1 LSESDWKPR
10 SESDWKARS
19 ESDWKARSESDWKA
33 RSESD
38 WKAGDEGSGKARAEL
53 RPVGG
58 AGTKAQTG
66 GTTGAPLRVTSTG
79 EAGDRMETGNG
90 AGPANKGP
98 AARTS
103 TGLES
108 EPNVTPAVPLRE
120 ELTDTVMARLAP
132 AREERLFLLLSIF
145 IGVISGLLVVSFR
158 IAIEWLSILLL
169 GSSPAP
175 HQVRLIYVPA
185 LVGLVVALLTRYV
198 FPQVRGSGV
207 NQTKAALYIN
217 NGYISFRTV
226 VGKFLLAALAIG
238 GGHSLGP
245 EDPSLQIGAGVASLI
260 SRRVGL
266 SREKLRIF
274 APVGAAAGLAA
285 AFNAPISAILFVIE
299 EVIGQW
305 SAGVLGSIVL
315 AAVSSVV
322 VARWFWGSEPMFRIP
337 AMSLRDP
344 RELLAYAVLGVSGGA
359 ASLVFAKSL
368 GYLRPRLR
376 AQPAWSQMIQPALA
390 GLLVG
395 GIGYFGLPQVMGA
408 GYEAIDQ
415 AMHGQFVLHILLLLA
430 VFKIIATTLSFS
442 SGTPGGMFAPTL
454 FIGAML
460 GAAVGVFEK
469 HYFPH
474 LTGSTGSYA
483 LVGMGV
489 LFAAFLRAPLTS
501 VFMVLEVS
509 GNYSVILPV
518 ILANTIAYLIS
529 RAWQPVPIFELFT
542 HQDGLYLPSMEEQR
556 EEHGDLHFEDAM
568 EPISVP
574 VVRGSETIGE
584 VRQLLRKTA
593 PEVTALLVQC
603 SDGGWYAASRAEL
616 ESIFERLDAGK
627 NDTAKD
633 AGEGLDRPLEP
644 ELESATLEQR
654 LGPDRTP
661 VMFPDQPLSS
671 ALPYFGRWPLLPI
684 SNRALRGALEGV
696 LSQAD
701 VLKRYQKR

>member
-1 LSESDWKPR
+1 MEAATVV
-10 SESDWKARS
+10 EENVA
-19 ESDWKARSESDWKA
+19 
-33 RSESD
+33 
-38 WKAGDEGSGKARAEL
+38 
-53 RPVGG
+53 PVL
-58 AGTKAQTG
+58 K
-66 GTTGAPLRVTSTG
+66 
-79 EAGDRMETGNG
+79 EAGQS
-90 AGPANKGP
+90 
-98 AARTS
+98 AA
-103 TGLES
+103 EI
-108 EPNVTPAVPLRE
+108 
-120 ELTDTVMARLAP
+120 AP

-158 IAIEWLSILLL
+158 MAIDWLSVLLL
-169 GSSPAP
+169 GPSPAP
-175 HQVRLIYVPA
+175 RQPRLIFVPA
-185 LVGLVVALLTRYV
+185 LAGIAIALLTRYV
-198 FPQVRGSGV
+198 FPMVRGSGV
-207 NQTKAALYIN
+207 NQTKAALYIS

-226 VGKFLLAALAIG
+226 IGKFLLSALAIG
-238 GGHSLGP
+238 SGHSLGP

-260 SRRVGL
+260 SRKMGL

-305 SAGVLGSIVL
+305 SAGVLGSVVL
-315 AAVSSVV
+315 AAVASVV
-322 VARWFWGSEPMFRIP
+322 VARSFWGSEPMFRIP
-337 AMSLRDP
+337 TITALDS
-344 RELLAYAVLGVSGGA
+344 RELLAYAVLGLVGGV

-376 AQPAWSQMIQPALA
+376 SMPAWSQLLQPCLA

-408 GYEAIDQ
+408 GYESMDQ
-415 AMHGQFVLHILLLLA
+415 AMHGQFALKILLLLA
-430 VFKIIATTLSFS
+430 VFKIVATTLSFS

-460 GAAVGVFEK
+460 GAAVGSVEK
-469 HYFPH
+469 HYFGH
-474 LTGSTGSYA
+474 LTGSIGSYA

-529 RAWQPVPIFELFT
+529 RTLQPVPIFELFT

-556 EEHGDLHFEDAM
+556 EEKSDLHFEDALG
-568 EPISVP
+568 PIGVP
-574 VVRGSETIGE
+574 VFKGSESLIDA
-584 VRQLLRKTA
+584 RKSITEA
-593 PEVTALLVQC
+593 FEKSEAAAALVQC
-603 SDGGWYAASRAEL
+603 KDAAWYAATREEL
-616 ESIFERLDAGK
+616 EAIFAAMTEIQ
-627 NDTAKD
+627 DTKQ
-633 AGEGLDRPLEP
+633 
-644 ELESATLEQR
+644 TLEDA

-661 VMFPDQPLSS
+661 IMFPDQPLAS
-671 ALPYFGRWPLLPI
+671 ALPYFRRWPLLPV
-684 SNRALRGALEGV
+684 SNRAMRGALEGV

-701 VLKRYQKR
+701 VIRRYQGA

>member
-1 LSESDWKPR
+1 MGVEPKI
-10 SESDWKARS
+10 
-19 ESDWKARSESDWKA
+19 
-33 RSESD
+33 
-38 WKAGDEGSGKARAEL
+38 AEL
-53 RPVGG
+53 REDD
-58 AGTKAQTG
+58 AAKL
-66 GTTGAPLRVTSTG
+66 APR
-79 EAGDRMETGNG
+79 
-90 AGPANKGP
+90 
-98 AARTS
+98 
-103 TGLES
+103 
-108 EPNVTPAVPLRE
+108 RE
-120 ELTDTVMARLAP
+120 EQV
-132 AREERLFLLLSIF
+132 FLLLSIF

-158 IAIEWLSILLL
+158 MAIAWLSVLLL
-169 GSSPAP
+169 GSSPGP
-175 HQVRLIYVPA
+175 HQARLIYVPCVA
-185 LVGLVVALLTRYV
+185 GLGIAVLTRYV

-207 NQTKAALYIN
+207 NQTKAALYIH
-217 NGYISFRTV
+217 NGFISIRTMI
-226 VGKFLLAALAIG
+226 GKFLLASLAIG
-238 GGHSLGP
+238 SGHSLGP

-260 SRRVGL
+260 SRKLGL

-344 RELLAYAVLGVSGGA
+344 RELMAYAVLGVVGGA

-376 AQPAWSQMIQPALA
+376 NQPTWSQLMQPALA

-395 GIGYFGLPQVMGA
+395 GIGYFGLPEVMGA

-415 AMHGQFVLHILLLLA
+415 AMHGQFVLHVLVLLA
-430 VFKIIATTLSFS
+430 VFKIVATTLSFS

-460 GAAVGVFEK
+460 GAAVGSFEK

-529 RAWQPVPIFELFT
+529 RVLQPVPIFELFT

-556 EEHGDLHFEDAM
+556 EEKSELHFEDALA
-568 EPISVP
+568 PIAVP
-574 VVRGSETIGE
+574 VLKGSETLWEARRTMTEAFAI
-584 VRQLLRKTA
+584 QD
-593 PEVTALLVQC
+593 PEAVLIQC
-603 SDGGWYAASRAEL
+603 KDGGWYAASRAEMEGL
-616 ESIFERLDAGK
+616 FLGLGADQTAPEAKQAIEERLGK
-627 NDTAKD
+627 
-633 AGEGLDRPLEP
+633 E
-644 ELESATLEQR
+644 
-654 LGPDRTP
+654 RTP
-661 VMFPDQPLSS
+661 LMFPDQPLSA

-684 SNRALRGALEGV
+684 SNRAMRGALEGV

-701 VLKRYQKR
+701 VLRRYQRG

>member
-1 LSESDWKPR
+1 MGTVVDVEPKI
-10 SESDWKARS
+10 
-19 ESDWKARSESDWKA
+19 
-33 RSESD
+33 
-38 WKAGDEGSGKARAEL
+38 AEH
-53 RPVGG
+53 
-58 AGTKAQTG
+58 
-66 GTTGAPLRVTSTG
+66 
-79 EAGDRMETGNG
+79 
-90 AGPANKGP
+90 
-98 AARTS
+98 
-103 TGLES
+103 
-108 EPNVTPAVPLRE
+108 RE
-120 ELTDTVMARLAP
+120 DIAARLAP
-132 AREERLFLLLSIF
+132 KREEQLFLLLSIF

-158 IAIEWLSILLL
+158 MAIAWLSVLLL
-169 GSSPAP
+169 GSSPGP
-175 HQVRLIYVPA
+175 HQPRLLFVPCV
-185 LVGLVVALLTRYV
+185 VGLVVAVLTRYV

-207 NQTKAALYIN
+207 NQTKAALYIQQWVYLDPDD
-217 NGYISFRTV
+217 GGQVSAGVAGDR
-226 VGKFLLAALAIG
+226 

-260 SRRVGL
+260 SRKLGL

-344 RELLAYAVLGVSGGA
+344 RELMAYAVLGVVGGV

-376 AQPAWSQMIQPALA
+376 SQPAWSQMVQPALA

-395 GIGYFGLPQVMGA
+395 GIGYFGLPEVMGA

-415 AMHGQFVLHILLLLA
+415 AMHGQFVLHVLLLLA
-430 VFKIIATTLSFS
+430 VFKIVATTLSFS

-460 GAAVGVFEK
+460 GAAVGSFEK

-474 LTGSTGSYA
+474 LTGTTGSYA

-529 RAWQPVPIFELFT
+529 RALQPVPIFELFT

-556 EEHGDLHFEDAM
+556 EESGDLHFEDALA
-568 EPISVP
+568 PIAVP
-574 VVRGSETIGE
+574 VLKGSETLWE
-584 VRQLLRKTA
+584 ARRT
-593 PEVTALLVQC
+593 VTEAFAKQDVGAVLIQC
-603 SDGGWYAASRAEL
+603 KDGGWYAASRAEM
-616 ESIFERLDAGK
+616 EEIFRGLGADQNAPEARQAVEERLGK
-627 NDTAKD
+627 
-633 AGEGLDRPLEP
+633 E
-644 ELESATLEQR
+644 
-654 LGPDRTP
+654 RTP

-671 ALPYFGRWPLLPI
+671 ALPYFRRWPLLPI
-684 SNRALRGALEGV
+684 SNRAMRGALEGV

-701 VLKRYQKR
+701 VLRRYQRG